1 MHDVMRAL
9 KRALLDGIKYLSNR
23 IFNKCVSKTY
33 IRQTWEGG
41 AVKST
46 YNHAPFSR
54 ATVTSLTVRLYLAYS
69 KLLKLTTAP
78 NSV

>member
-41 AVKST
+41 QLKA
-46 YNHAPFSR
+46 R
-54 ATVTSLTVRLYLAYS
+54 ATTPPFQGQQLRR
-69 KLLKLTTAP
+69 
-78 NSV
+78 